1 MVDMTSTSASSLA
14 TRCPALRC
22 HFDRARNPGVP
33 FQLANLVCMHAPGH
47 PPPCSAYQ
55 AHNKCKP
62 NSGPVQT
69 KCKPNPSPMQ
79 TKCKP
84 NEPSC
89 KSTANQVQTKR
100 TILQINC
107 KPSACATVRLEG
119 VQDAHPY
126 QS

>member
-1 MVDMTSTSASSLA
+1 
-14 TRCPALRC
+14 
-22 HFDRARNPGVP
+22 
-33 FQLANLVCMHAPGH
+33 MHAPGH
-47 PPPCSAYQ
+47 PPLAAHTKRITNANQIQ
-55 AHNKCKP
+55 AR
-62 NSGPVQT
+62 
-69 KCKPNPSPMQ
+69 CKPNPSPMQ

-126 QS
+126 QSSPITMQQTRAIPSSKGGYFAFF